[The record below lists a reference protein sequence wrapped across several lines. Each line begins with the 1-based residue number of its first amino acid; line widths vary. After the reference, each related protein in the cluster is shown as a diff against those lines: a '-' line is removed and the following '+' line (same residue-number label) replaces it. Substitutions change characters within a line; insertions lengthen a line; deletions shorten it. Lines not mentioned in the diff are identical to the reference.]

1 MKKDKK
7 PKDKKTDEK
16 IKYLISRIIAL
27 NYLLDRLDGIRDELQ
42 EIEEIALQLYEELN
56 K

>member
-7 PKDKKTDEK
+7 TKDKQTDEK

-27 NYLLDRLDGIRDELQ
+27 NYLLDRIEGIRDELK
-42 EIEEIALQLYEELN
+42 EIEEIALSLY
-56 K
+56 KKK